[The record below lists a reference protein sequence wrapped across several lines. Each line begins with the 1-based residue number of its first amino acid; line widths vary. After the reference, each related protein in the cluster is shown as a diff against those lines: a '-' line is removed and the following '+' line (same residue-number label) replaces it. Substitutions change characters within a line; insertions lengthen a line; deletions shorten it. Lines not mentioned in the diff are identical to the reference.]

1 MSANDLA
8 REIMPFWQ
16 PPGFRPMSDGAIEAL
31 CNGDA
36 AEDIKSQR
44 ADTLLVRIVD
54 GKLLRNA

>member
-1 MSANDLA
+1 MT
-8 REIMPFWQ
+8 EIMPFWQ

-44 ADTLLVRIVD
+44 AETLLVRIVD
-54 GKLLRNA
+54 GKLAPNA